1 MTKKK
6 RPPRTRTLR
15 RTLERG
21 QEKLAGAR
29 RKLLVLERGGAP
41 ERPLEV
47 DSAAVVEPRAESFR
61 CPDCDGPLRC
71 EEQTVSQRDG
81 HLVRAVDLVCRDC
94 GSPLT
99 LYFRVVE
106 PLLN

>member
-6 RPPRTRTLR
+6 RPQRTRTLR
-15 RTLERG
+15 RNLARS
-21 QEKLAGAR
+21 QDKLSGAR
-29 RKLLVLERGGAP
+29 RKLLALEPGGSP
-41 ERPLEV
+41 GRPIEV

-61 CPDCDGPLRC
+61 CPDCEGALRC
-71 EEQTVSQRDG
+71 EDHAASREAAR
-81 HLVRAVDLVCRDC
+81 LVRTVALVCRDC
-94 GSPLT
+94 GAPLK